1 MEIGI
6 NKGKMSMKRDR
17 KKFNTGEIPL
27 KIQNIL
33 LKFGEKQKIGISEYL
48 RTFNQSSLKNITNN
62 MDDDTVSEIKYHQDC
77 YLIHS
82 ENKKVIITSG
92 QIT

>member
-1 MEIGI
+1 MGQ
-6 NKGKMSMKRDR
+6 DR

-33 LKFGEKQKIGISEYL
+33 LKYGEKQKIGLSEYL
-48 RTFNQSSLKNITNN
+48 RTFNESSLRNITEII
-62 MDDDTVSEIKYHQDC
+62 DERTISDIKYHFDC

-92 QIT
+92 QIS

>member
-1 MEIGI
+1 MEQ
-6 NKGKMSMKRDR
+6 DR

-27 KIQNIL
+27 QIQNIL
-33 LKFGEKQKIGISEYL
+33 LKYGEKQKIGISEYL
-48 RTFNQSSLKNITNN
+48 RTFNQCSIRSITEN
-62 MDDDTVSEIKYHQDC
+62 MDETSLSEIKYYLGC

-92 QIT
+92 QIS

>member
-1 MEIGI
+1 
-6 NKGKMSMKRDR
+6 MK
-17 KKFNTGEIPL
+17 KNFNTGEIPQ
-27 KIQNIL
+27 KIQHIL
-33 LKFGEKQKIGISEYL
+33 LNFGEKQKIGISEYL
-48 RTFNQSSLKNITNN
+48 RTFNQCSLRSITEH
-62 MDDDTVSEIKYHQDC
+62 MDETSLSEINTLLSC

>member
-1 MEIGI
+1 MEQ
-6 NKGKMSMKRDR
+6 DR

-27 KIQNIL
+27 QIQNIL
-33 LKFGEKQKIGISEYL
+33 LKYGEKQKIGISEYL
-48 RTFNQSSLKNITNN
+48 RTFNQFSLRSITEH
-62 MDDDTVSEIKYHQDC
+62 MDETSLSEIKYYLGC

-92 QIT
+92 QIS